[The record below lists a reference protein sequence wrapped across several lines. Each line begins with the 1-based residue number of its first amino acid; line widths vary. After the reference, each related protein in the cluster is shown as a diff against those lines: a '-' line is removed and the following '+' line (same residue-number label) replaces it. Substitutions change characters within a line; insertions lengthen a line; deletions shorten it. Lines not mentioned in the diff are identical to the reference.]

1 MMKPSSRTRRVGEQI
16 RRELADVIRAEL
28 RDPRLT
34 LVSMTSV
41 EVSRDLAYARIY
53 VTSMGEPAERA
64 GQVAELNRAA
74 PLLRRELGRRM
85 HIRIVPKLEFRYDEV
100 VERANATEFGLAAG
114 VFTRDLARAHR
125 VIGELQAGTCWIN
138 AYNLTPVEI
147 PFGGVKQSGIGR
159 ENSLAA
165 LSLYSQIKAVYV
177 ETGDVASPY

>member
-16 RRELADVIRAEL
+16 RRELADLIRAEL
-28 RDPRLT
+28 RDPQLA

-64 GQVAELNRAA
+64 ERVAELNRAA

-100 VERANATEFGLAAG
+100 VE
-114 VFTRDLARAHR
+114 
-125 VIGELQAGTCWIN
+125 
-138 AYNLTPVEI
+138 
-147 PFGGVKQSGIGR
+147 
-159 ENSLAA
+159 
-165 LSLYSQIKAVYV
+165 
-177 ETGDVASPY
+177 